1 MRSCFIIGLIFISHF
16 FRFSQGEFNNWYF
29 GNKAGISFNSGSPEC
44 LKDGQMAVTRANVSV
59 SDSLS
64 NLLFYSDGQTV
75 WNRNHQTMPNGTGLH
90 GGIGQDQTV
99 NVIQKIAD
107 AKIFLAFFSMF
118 LSSNVILLTF
128 FVYLMLQK
136 IVTEG
141 WSVHSCWILLNSFKS
156 KS

>member
-1 MRSCFIIGLIFISHF
+1 MKTRVIIGF
-16 FRFSQGEFNNWYF
+16 FLLFPLLSFSQGEFNNWYF

-44 LKDGQMAVTRANVSV
+44 LKDGQMAVTHANVSV
-59 SDSLS
+59 SDSLG

-107 AKIFLAFFSMF
+107 DGSFYLLTFSSMF

-136 IVTEG
+136 IVTER
-141 WSVHSCWILLNSFKS
+141 
-156 KS
+156 